1 MKKRRKSGKAKT
13 SSDRRLH
20 VSLSEL
26 HEWVER
32 GEKLLGRVV
41 ARGGAS
47 KGVRAR
53 VHRGLVRLKGR
64 TDRILES
71 WEREMVE
78 HLRRRG
84 K

>member
-1 MKKRRKSGKAKT
+1 MTKRTKTKKGRAKAAP
-13 SSDRRLH
+13 
-20 VSLSEL
+20 VSLAEL
-26 HEWVER
+26 HDWMAR

-41 ARGGAS
+41 ARGGSAS
-47 KGVRAR
+47 EGMRAR

-78 HLRRRG
+78 HLKRSR